1 MTTGGWLRT
10 GTGPAALGSLVSL
23 AAQAAMALFLL
34 GLFEPQAVGVFSV
47 VAQIAFGWA
56 TLALA
61 QSPVSLLANQ
71 HLAALPAARQ
81 AWRSSL
87 GRWLWLAPA
96 AALAAWWSAPASAA
110 NPQTPAWAM
119 PLAWAT
125 AIALVQMGWL
135 LAQSLTLRLHA
146 PWSVAWVRL
155 LPPVVAAALAASAAL
170 ALDWRSS
177 SALTTAALVG
187 YAVGAL
193 WLLPALRAPLAPS
206 VAEPPLQA
214 SPQRAPAGDARSER
228 LKFTHTLSDVLVATA
243 LATHWASVYGPA
255 QAGCL
260 LILLRVMGF
269 IPALVSTAWAQV
281 VLSRPQAQRPSSALA
296 ALAGALAVA
305 AVGLLI
311 SLALQTG
318 WLAGPW
324 VALQDYLWPVAL
336 WQMAAS
342 VMAAAS
348 HRPFVHGQAARYTHQ
363 CLSMNAVQA
372 LLLLLPPWLGWPLQ
386 THLWALAGFLCVALA
401 LQALWAARLGAA
413 DAGDPR

>member
-23 AAQAAMALFLL
+23 GAQAAMALFLL

-96 AALAAWWSAPASAA
+96 AALAAWWAAPAAA
-110 NPQTPAWAM
+110 DPQTPAWAT
-119 PLAWAT
+119 PLAWAA
-125 AIALVQMGWL
+125 AIAMVQMGWL

-146 PWSVAWVRL
+146 PWSVAAVRM
-155 LPPVVAAALAASAAL
+155 LPPVVAAALAATAAL

-177 SALTTAALVG
+177 SALTTAALAG

-193 WLLPALRAPLAPS
+193 WLLPALRAPLAQTV
-206 VAEPPLQA
+206 VAPEFKA
-214 SPQRAPAGDARSER
+214 NTHSAAAGDARSER

-281 VLSRPQAQRPSSALA
+281 VLSRPQAQRPSSGLA

-305 AVGLLI
+305 AVGLLTG
-311 SLALQTG
+311 LALQTG
-318 WLAGPW
+318 GLAGPW
-324 VALQDYLWPVAL
+324 SALQDYLWPVVL

-363 CLSMNAVQA
+363 CLTMNAVQA
-372 LLLLLPPWLGWPLQ
+372 LIVLLPPWLGWPLQ
-386 THLWALAGFLCVALA
+386 THLWALAGFLCVALT

-413 DAGDPR
+413 NAGDPQ